1 MKRKTWAKQSEDR
14 DQAKENKYQ
23 RRTLPKADL
32 RQIDGRIFNMGT
44 ENSKNLKKKK
54 PEKIRQHVVLF
65 HENGV

>member
-1 MKRKTWAKQSEDR
+1 MKRKTWAKLSEDR

-32 RQIDGRIFNMGT
+32 RQIDVRIFNMGT
-44 ENSKNLKKKK
+44 ENSKNLKKKTWENK
-54 PEKIRQHVVLF
+54 TTRVVLF